1 MLCFWLIYNWL
12 QDLPGFPAVPP
23 DTSVRTVEVPKPAEN
38 PWREARSALAYSF
51 FFTKKYHGSL
61 FGREKEGKKSK
72 PVKTKQAK
80 FYDSDEEQEKVNGG
94 GDESVDSSPD
104 SSSSESDSS
113 SSSESEADV
122 APAVAPKKIETRK
135 KAAAKP
141 APKSATVK
149 PKLKAKPTS
158 ETSSSSSSEDDD
170 EDDPKT
176 SAAAKPAKPSTA
188 SNLSLLLDLEEMPPS
203 MPTPTLTPSLGGLLS
218 PTTSSNVA
226 TSLGQPMFVPTEK
239 KELVNKLMTG
249 GVQVDARFTRHAHI
263 YSPTMV
269 SIELTFENLGSEEV
283 GEIKLGAR
291 SLAPGM
297 TVHEFPALLGLQQGE
312 RRNATLGIDFNDTTQ
327 AARVDLVIGGRAHTV
342 NLACPTGEML
352 RPLVMPAVTFTD
364 EQVDT
369 YYFFALAAMTVHC
382 STSQA
387 KLRGMNESGGG
398 VKLSSTACD
407 TKAII
412 VRIYRAANML
422 QVRNVPLLL
431 KPGYQW

>member
-1 MLCFWLIYNWL
+1 
-12 QDLPGFPAVPP
+12 
-23 DTSVRTVEVPKPAEN
+23 VPKPAEN
-38 PWREARSALAYSF
+38 PWREA
-51 FFTKKYHGSL
+51 
-61 FGREKEGKKSK
+61 REKEGKKSK

-80 FYDSDEEQEKVNGG
+80 FYDSDEEHDKVNGG
-94 GDESVDSSPD
+94 DESIDSSPD
-104 SSSSESDSS
+104 SSSSSS
-113 SSSESEADV
+113 SSSESSSESDEEV
-122 APAVAPKKIETRK
+122 AAAPKKVEAK
-135 KAAAKP
+135 KKPVAKLSSKPTAKP
-141 APKSATVK
+141 S
-149 PKLKAKPTS
+149 S

-297 TVHEFPALLGLQQGE
+297 TVHEVPALLGTSVNCL
-312 RRNATLGIDFNDTTQ
+312 D
-327 AARVDLVIGGRAHTV
+327 DL
-342 NLACPTGEML
+342 NELL
-352 RPLVMPAVTFTD
+352 RTAKGPSSSCRCRPRKKSIN
-364 EQVDT
+364 
-369 YYFFALAAMTVHC
+369 VHG
-382 STSQA
+382 S
-387 KLRGMNESGGG
+387 
-398 VKLSSTACD
+398 
-407 TKAII
+407 
-412 VRIYRAANML
+412 
-422 QVRNVPLLL
+422 
-431 KPGYQW
+431 

>member
-1 MLCFWLIYNWL
+1 MSGCRICLVFLLC
-12 QDLPGFPAVPP
+12 LPILRLGR
-23 DTSVRTVEVPKPAEN
+23 SRCRSLPKTHGGKPGQLLLF
-38 PWREARSALAYSF
+38 SLF
-51 FFTKKYHGSL
+51 FFLLKNL

-149 PKLKAKPTS
+149 PKLKAKPAS

-239 KELVNKLMTG
+239 KELVNKLVTG

-312 RRNATLGIDFNDTTQ
+312 RRNATLGVDFNDTTQ
-327 AARVDLVIGGRAHTV
+327 AARVDIVIGGRAHTV

-369 YYFFALAAMTVHC
+369 YYFFALAAMTV
-382 STSQA
+382 QPP
-387 KLRGMNESGGG
+387 RQN
-398 VKLSSTACD
+398 
-407 TKAII
+407 
-412 VRIYRAANML
+412 
-422 QVRNVPLLL
+422 
-431 KPGYQW
+431 